1 MLSDPSTA
9 PHLKQWLVRTLEPI
23 CDAEPGALAD
33 YVLALLKH
41 NVPESEMRKELTIQ
55 LDEFLEKEGPPFID
69 TLFTVLRTKSYL
81 PYDNTLAYPSSSTHH
96 PNDVGIPIP
105 LDGLIQN
112 NSTSP
117 ERGQKRSLEYDDHRP
132 VKGPR
137 LSASGP
143 FSRYSDAQ
151 DYRVWEDRSDKS
163 GMGGVNGQR
172 IQSYQPPDRR
182 GICRDYHKNGYC
194 ARGALCKYSHGDDA
208 FVPSQLFPMNGSG
221 PLPFLPMFPPFA
233 IPGPSAAYDPHEAR
247 MDMRPGPGMMD
258 MNGRAH
264 QRPPLIPR
272 AHQEEHSRS
281 KSTGELP
288 VIQDLTPQDAA
299 LLKTSLQPGQSSI
312 QDTLPTQQQS
322 EDLDVNMV
330 LEGDTTSP
338 SARDMRIG
346 FEPRGARGGRGTFA
360 GNVQN
365 FRPGRRTD
373 KTLVIEKIPHDKL
386 SLDAV
391 NSWFKRFGTVTN
403 VAIDVHNAK
412 ALVSFSEHHEAV
424 AAWKSEDAVFNNR
437 FVKVFWHRPLEGH
450 GQKGARMLA
459 ASAPLV
465 ASISSRPS
473 ASANAASPPSPVQ
486 AETPTPAPAPTAVPP
501 RKLPVSNTASD
512 LATKQR
518 LLEQRIAEQKSLML
532 ALATATSEEKKQ
544 IMARLR
550 KLGEEVQ
557 PAATSA
563 SAAGIPQSPSPAAGR
578 ATSDTP
584 QASDHEQRERE
595 RLDKEL
601 ELHSATSGRESTE
614 ELQARLAKLREEAA
628 TLGITEYGS
637 PAPGA
642 YRSYRGRGRGGR
654 SFHRGAG
661 RGGPPRGSMKLDNRP
676 KQLLIKAVA
685 DDAVPAV
692 RSWFETTGQLESVD
706 TVDGNVVVGFRTRAA
721 AEQALAK
728 GNDIPSIGTVQ
739 VTWHTAQQRPSSGSQ
754 APASSGQQT
763 DKGTGTEEPIR
774 DSPPSPRPQE
784 EEVVSS
790 GWGDAGEDGMGF

>member
-1 MLSDPSTA
+1 MLYDPSTA

-41 NVPESEMRKELTIQ
+41 NVPENEMRKELTVQ

-81 PYDNTLAYPSSSTHH
+81 PYDNAPAYSSSSTQH
-96 PNDVGIPIP
+96 PHDVGIPIP

-112 NSTSP
+112 NSTST
-117 ERGQKRSLEYDDHRP
+117 ERGQKRSIEYDDHRP

-143 FSRYSDAQ
+143 FSRYPEAQ
-151 DYRVWEDRSDKS
+151 DYRAWEDRSDRT
-163 GMGGVNGQR
+163 GMGGMNGQQ
-172 IQSYQPPDRR
+172 IQTYQPPDRR

-233 IPGPSAAYDPHEAR
+233 MTGPSAAYDPHEAR
-247 MDMRPGPGMMD
+247 MDMRPGPGIMD
-258 MNGRAH
+258 SNGRAH
-264 QRPPLIPR
+264 QRPPLVPR
-272 AHQEEHSRS
+272 ARQEEHSRS
-281 KSTGELP
+281 RSTGELP
-288 VIQDLTPQDAA
+288 VIQDLTPQDIAMMNA
-299 LLKTSLQPGQSSI
+299 STPPGQSTI
-312 QDTLPTQQQS
+312 QDARFMQQS
-322 EDLDVNMV
+322 SEDVDVDVN
-330 LEGDTTSP
+330 LEGDATNP
-338 SARDMRIG
+338 SVHDKRGG

-365 FRPGRRTD
+365 FRPGKRTD
-373 KTLVIEKIPHDKL
+373 KTLVIEKIPQDKL

-391 NSWFKRFGTVTN
+391 NGWFKRFGTVTN
-403 VAIDVHNAK
+403 VAIDAHNAK
-412 ALVSFSEHHEAV
+412 ALVSFSEHHEAL

-437 FVKVFWHRPLEGH
+437 FVKVFWHRPMEGH

-465 ASISSRPS
+465 ASISSRPPVPT
-473 ASANAASPPSPVQ
+473 NAASPPSLTQ
-486 AETPTPAPAPTAVPP
+486 AETPAPAPSPTIVHP
-501 RKLPVSNTASD
+501 RKLPVSGTASD
-512 LATKQR
+512 LAAKQK
-518 LLEQRIAEQKSLML
+518 LLEQQIAEQKSLMS
-532 ALATATSEEKKQ
+532 ALATATPGEKKQ

-550 KLGEEVQ
+550 KLGEELHSSAT
-557 PAATSA
+557 PAI
-563 SAAGIPQSPSPAAGR
+563 AAGTPQSPSPATGR
-578 ATSDTP
+578 ATSATP
-584 QASDHEQRERE
+584 QASDHEQREME

-601 ELHSATSGRESTE
+601 ELHSAASGPESTE
-614 ELQARLAKLREEAA
+614 ELQAKLAKLKEEAA
-628 TLGITEYGS
+628 SLGITEPSYG
-637 PAPGA
+637 P
-642 YRSYRGRGRGGR
+642 YRPYRGRGRGGR
-654 SFHRGAG
+654 GFHRGAG

-676 KQLLIKAVA
+676 RRLLIKAVS
-685 DDAVPAV
+685 DDAVPAI
-692 RSWFETTGQLESVD
+692 RNWYEATGQLESVSA
-706 TVDGNVVVGFRTRAA
+706 VDGDVLVGFRTRAA

-739 VTWHTAQQRPSSGSQ
+739 IIWHTAQRPSSGSQ
-754 APASSGQQT
+754 APASEQT
-763 DKGTGTEEPIR
+763 DKGIEEPVR
-774 DSPPSPRPQE
+774 DSLPSPRPQE
-784 EEVVSS
+784 EEIVSS

>member
-1 MLSDPSTA
+1 MLYDPSTA

-41 NVPESEMRKELTIQ
+41 NVAESEMRKELNVQ

-81 PYDNTLAYPSSSTHH
+81 PYDNAPAYPSSSTQH

-112 NSTSP
+112 SSSSP
-117 ERGQKRSLEYDDHRP
+117 GRGQKRSLEYDDHRP

-137 LSASGP
+137 LGTSGP

-151 DYRVWEDRSDKS
+151 DYRAWEDRSDRL
-163 GMGGVNGQR
+163 GMGGANGQR
-172 IQSYQPPDRR
+172 IQTYQPPDRR
-182 GICRDYHKNGYC
+182 GVCRDYHKNGYC

-221 PLPFLPMFPPFA
+221 PLPFLPMFPN
-233 IPGPSAAYDPHEAR
+233 GAYDPHEAR
-247 MDMRPGPGMMD
+247 MDMRPGTGMMD
-258 MNGRAH
+258 TNGRAH

-272 AHQEEHSRS
+272 ARQEHSRS
-281 KSTGELP
+281 RSIGELP

-299 LLKTSLQPGQSSI
+299 LLNTPLEPGQSAV
-312 QDTLPTQQQS
+312 QDVHPMQQN
-322 EDLDVNMV
+322 EDVNVDMN
-330 LEGDTTSP
+330 LDGDTTSP
-338 SARDMRIG
+338 SVHDMRGG
-346 FEPRGARGGRGTFA
+346 FEPRGTRGGRGTFT
-360 GNVQN
+360 GNVQS

-373 KTLVIEKIPHDKL
+373 KTLVVEKIPQDKL

-391 NSWFKRFGTVTN
+391 NGWFKRFGTVTN

-412 ALVSFSEHHEAV
+412 ALVSFSEHQEAL

-437 FVKVFWHRPLEGH
+437 FVKVFWHRPMEGH

-473 ASANAASPPSPVQ
+473 VPTNATPLPSPAQ
-486 AETPTPAPAPTAVPP
+486 AEAPTAC
-501 RKLPVSNTASD
+501 RTGSLPNAASD
-512 LATKQR
+512 LAAKQK
-518 LLEQRIAEQKSLML
+518 LLEQQIAEQKSLML
-532 ALATATSEEKKQ
+532 ALGTATPEEKKR

-550 KLGEEVQ
+550 KLGEELQ
-557 PAATSA
+557 PSA
-563 SAAGIPQSPSPAAGR
+563 SAARTVQSPSPATGR
-578 ATSDTP
+578 PASTTP
-584 QASDHEQRERE
+584 HASDHEQREKE

-601 ELHSATSGRESTE
+601 ELHSAASGQESTE
-614 ELQARLAKLREEAA
+614 ELQVRLAKLREEAA
-628 TLGITEYGS
+628 SLGITEHSYAP

-642 YRSYRGRGRGGR
+642 YRPYRGRGRGGR
-654 SFHRGAG
+654 GFPRGAG

-676 KQLLIKAVA
+676 KRLLIKAVQ
-685 DDAVPAV
+685 DDAVPAI
-692 RSWFETTGQLESVD
+692 RSWYEAIGQLESVSA
-706 TVDGNVVVGFRTRAA
+706 VDGDVLVDFRTRAA

-728 GNDIPSIGTVQ
+728 GNDIPSVGTVQ
-739 VTWHTAQQRPSSGSQ
+739 ITWHTAQQPSSGLQ
-754 APASSGQQT
+754 APVSEQT
-763 DKGTGTEEPIR
+763 DKGTEEPIR
-774 DSPPSPRPQE
+774 ESLPSPRPQE
-784 EEVVSS
+784 EETVSS